1 MFRKSGVSLIPT
13 TVSQHY
19 LLIAGSETA
28 YPSQSWVAMP
38 SASRIVTEPFSFRL
52 RLQMSSS
59 SPFLFSWIIFLKLCR
74 VDPSS
79 DWAVCC
85 PCATVLSCFIII
97 NSSGVSREMVHEQK
111 GHNFLLTF
119 GRVGF
124 ENYIFKPPFRTL
136 LFIFQVS
143 LFILLYYKTMA
154 LQLGE
159 WNFNT

>member
-1 MFRKSGVSLIPT
+1 
-13 TVSQHY
+13 
-19 LLIAGSETA
+19 
-28 YPSQSWVAMP
+28 
-38 SASRIVTEPFSFRL
+38 
-52 RLQMSSS
+52 
-59 SPFLFSWIIFLKLCR
+59 
-74 VDPSS
+74 
-79 DWAVCC
+79 
-85 PCATVLSCFIII
+85 
-97 NSSGVSREMVHEQK
+97 MVHEQK

-159 WNFNT
+159 